1 MNKIIVLTMLLCSI
15 TTFSQNVLHTD
26 LNTLSIKVNG
36 KIVSKNW
43 KINPLI
49 KPDIFSAELS
59 QEISKVTYLAGKDSI
74 SFNLKVNEHK
84 DFYIVKNKVDTA
96 FQRVI
101 GIKPNVTF
109 SDEYVK
115 MHKGKTIVDI
125 PEVSELVN
133 VLMALHQDAEK
144 EGNMFDTKTEYFQKI
159 KKHFSPYLT
168 HPALDTIQ
176 KYIKDLSYMKEHNIN
191 MFSNDS
197 YRYYYALKMNAC
209 SYKFDANNNIINK
222 GDINQMAKGWY
233 SFDPMKDAKLFEDFA
248 KVSNFRK
255 FYKENNSYYNSL
267 LKTYD
272 ELNPIQKMQTW
283 LDNKFGF
290 GYGSYLVYFSPLVY
304 GAHSTSRFE
313 DNGLTQTVMFIARA
327 DYDEKLS
334 KTQNELLESR
344 VVFTEI
350 DHNYVNPTSDSFLKE
365 INESLSNREK
375 WAKENI
381 TSMYPNPYTVFN
393 EYMTF
398 GVYSL
403 YVNDNF
409 SKEDAQQYYPKLENQ
424 MVDSRGFILFKEFNQ
439 VLLKHYQANPKIKM
453 KDLYTYMLKWC
464 KTKNS

>member
-1 MNKIIVLTMLLCSI
+1 MKKILSIIALLFSI
-15 TTFSQNVLHTD
+15 STFSQDVLHTNLD
-26 LNTLSIKVNG
+26 TLSIKVNG
-36 KIVSKNW
+36 KIASKFW
-43 KINPLI
+43 IIDSSI
-49 KPDIFSAELS
+49 KPDIFTAEFTK
-59 QEISKVTYLAGKDSI
+59 EINKVTYLAGIDSI
-74 SFNLKVNEHK
+74 SFNLIVNEQK

-96 FQRVI
+96 YQRII

-109 SDEYVK
+109 SDDYVK
-115 MHKGKTIVDI
+115 KHKGKTIVDI

-159 KKHFSPYLT
+159 KKKFSPYLN

-176 KYIKDLSYMKEHNIN
+176 KYIKDLSYIKEHNIS

-209 SYKFDANNNIINK
+209 AYKFDGNKIINK
-222 GDINQMAKGWY
+222 GDIDQMARGWY
-233 SFDPMKDAKLFEDFA
+233 TFDPMKDIEVFEDFA

-255 FYKENNSYYNSL
+255 FFKNNKSYYNSL
-267 LKTYD
+267 LKTYN

-283 LDNKFGF
+283 LDKKFGF

-313 DNGLTQTVMFIARA
+313 DNGLTQTVMFIASA
-327 DYDEKLS
+327 DYDQKLS

-350 DHNYVNPTSDSFLKE
+350 DHNYVNPTSDLFLTE

-375 WAKENI
+375 WANENI

-409 SKEDAQQYYPKLENQ
+409 SQEDAKQYFPIMENQ

-439 VLLKHYQANPKIKM
+439 ELLKHYNANPKITM
-453 KDLYTYMLKWC
+453 KELYTHMLNWC